1 MPPPSE
7 PMKRRLFQIL
17 VAFGQNG
24 FLLGFTNKAIYQGSL
39 KEYCTPTL
47 NCYACPGAIFA
58 CPIGTIQHF
67 AVVGGAIPAYV
78 LGYLAAIGA
87 VVGRMCCGWLCPFGF
102 FQDLLYKVRSVKI
115 AMPVVS
121 EPVPAVVGQAM
132 CGRTAPGTRRPS
144 PIGAF
149 T

>member
-1 MPPPSE
+1 
-7 PMKRRLFQIL
+7 MKRRLFQIL

-78 LGYLAAIGA
+78 AGLPRGDRRRRRAHVLRLALPL
-87 VVGRMCCGWLCPFGF
+87 R
-102 FQDLLYKVRSVKI
+102 LL
-115 AMPVVS
+115 PG
-121 EPVPAVVGQAM
+121 PAVQGAQREDRAS
-132 CGRTAPGTRRPS
+132 RRR
-144 PIGAF
+144 
-149 T
+149 